1 MLGYIVPDKPELKI
15 KEYELYGGYYCGI
28 CRSIGRRYGQLPRLT
43 LSYDS
48 VLLALLLSG
57 INDVPEKIRPG
68 RCAAHLLKKKNIV
81 SEGTEI
87 DYAADILLLLAYFKM
102 QDDWQDNRSKKAALG
117 LLAMKPIY
125 HKLNKAFPKTAA
137 FVENALQELRS
148 LEKES
153 CSSLD
158 QAAEPFAQLMSVVFC
173 PDHESSLMDNLNEEI
188 KKLYHRMGY
197 HIGKWIYLM
206 DAFDD
211 LEENSKDG
219 AYNPL
224 FVSFDYDKEKET
236 IPEFRKRA
244 IERVERNLMI
254 YLAEIAK
261 CYEEIGVKKNQGLLE
276 NIIYFGLLRKT
287 EEILRKGI

>member
-48 VLLALLLSG
+48 VLLALLLSA
-57 INDVPEKIRPG
+57 INGVPEHIQLG
-68 RCAAHLLKKKNIV
+68 RCAIQPLKKKNIV
-81 SEGTEI
+81 SESTEL

-102 QDDWQDNRSKKAALG
+102 QDDWQDKRSKKAALG
-117 LLAMKPIY
+117 MLSMKPIY
-125 HKLNKAFPKTAA
+125 HKLKKTFPRTAD
-137 FVENALQELRS
+137 FVEKALQELRL
-148 LEKES
+148 LEKEN

-158 QAAEPFAQLMSVVFC
+158 QAAEPFAQLMSMVFC
-173 PDHESSLMDNLNEEI
+173 PDQESQLMENLDEKTKED
-188 KKLYHRMGY
+188 YRRMGY
-197 HIGKWIYLM
+197 HIGKWIYLI

-211 LEENSKDG
+211 VEENCKDG

-224 FVSFDYDKEKET
+224 FASFDYKQET
-236 IPEFRKRA
+236 ETVRDFRKRA
-244 IERVERNLMI
+244 VERVERNLML

-261 CYEEIGVKKNQGLLE
+261 CYEAIEVKKNQGLLE

-287 EEILRKGI
+287 EEILGKGI